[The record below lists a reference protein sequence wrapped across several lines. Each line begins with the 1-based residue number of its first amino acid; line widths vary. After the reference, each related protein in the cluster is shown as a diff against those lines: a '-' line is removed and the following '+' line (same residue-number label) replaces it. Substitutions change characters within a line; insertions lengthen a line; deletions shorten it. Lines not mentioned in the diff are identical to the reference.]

1 MIRVGAILIEGVC
14 IRRIGSIGNLT
25 VIVKDEDGNRN
36 IHMRILDGH
45 IVRSWINKLGLAE
58 KCLS

>member
-25 VIVKDEDGNRN
+25 VIVKYEDSNRN

-58 KCLS
+58 KYY